1 MIGEWLWRLACRA
14 PLSEKTVAV
23 VVAVAAAAATVAVA
37 VAVVVAAAAAAA
49 AAAYLGLGDFPISL
63 FLKAVLHAGLFLVL
77 WLDRPY
83 QVNTTTI

>member
-49 AAAYLGLGDFPISL
+49 AAYLGLGDFPISL